1 MKLTPAARVGMVTL
15 ISAVVLSLGMSWLT
29 QFSFKPQGYRLK
41 AVFGDVNGLV
51 PGAGVYLMGV
61 KVGRVVALMP
71 EDRRVIVELEISN
84 PQTRILEESRFK
96 ILSKGLVG
104 EKTLEIFP
112 PDNPAVSS
120 FLTADATIYGQDP
133 ARLENA
139 IDHAQAALISLRQL
153 AESPET
159 TDALRTGMKNFESAF
174 AELRGLVSNTDKV
187 AVETA
192 LLIQDARK
200 VTGAIQGEDLAIMVR
215 DLKAMSHGL
224 RQTYQAVVD
233 DGRLIEDSTAVIANI
248 RLLTERV
255 NHIAYQAETV
265 VADPK
270 LQQDLKEIVSSSRTM
285 LNSIG
290 GSGFSPPK
298 LSPRFDAALVQD
310 SGRPSAYLNGNFN
323 FGVRTKGD
331 EFMLGVEEI
340 GERNLWN
347 LTWGKPGFFTPEIGF
362 HLGMVRSK
370 IGAGLDWEPSD
381 KLVLQGEVFNPLD
394 PDVRFGAMWYPDW
407 LGDKYGLTAQWIRGL
422 NTGDDS
428 IRLGLQWRP
437 LD

>member
-1 MKLTPAARVGMVTL
+1 MKLTPAARVGVVTL
-15 ISAVVLSLGMSWLT
+15 ISALVLSLGMSWLT
-29 QFSFKPQGYRLK
+29 QFSLKPQGYRLK

-61 KVGRVVALMP
+61 KVGRVLALNT
-71 EDRRVIVELEISN
+71 EDRRVVVELEISN
-84 PQTRILEESRFK
+84 PKTRILEESRFK

-112 PDNPAVSS
+112 PMDPEVAAFIAPGS
-120 FLTADATIYGQDP
+120 TIYGQDP

-139 IDHAQAALISLRQL
+139 IDQANAALISLRQL

-159 TDALRTGMKNFESAF
+159 TEALRTGMKNFEAAF
-174 AELRGLVSNTDKV
+174 DELRGLVKNTDKV

-192 LLIQDARK
+192 LLISDARK
-200 VTGAIQGEDLAIMVR
+200 VAGAIQGEDLAAMVR
-215 DLKAMSHGL
+215 DLKLMSKSL
-224 RQTYQAVVD
+224 RQTYQAIVNDGQLID
-233 DGRLIEDSTAVIANI
+233 DTAAVIANI

-255 NHIAYQAETV
+255 NHIAYQAESV
-265 VADPK
+265 VSDPK

-285 LNSIG
+285 LNSMG
-290 GSGFSPPK
+290 ASGFSAPK

-310 SGRPSAYLNGNFN
+310 TGRPSAYLNGNFN
-323 FGVRTKGD
+323 FGVRTRND

-347 LTWGKPGFFTPEIGF
+347 LTWGKPGFFTPQVGF

-370 IGAGLDWEPSD
+370 IGAGLDWEATP
-381 KLVLQGEVFNPLD
+381 KLFLQGEVFNPLD
-394 PDVRFGAMWYPDW
+394 PNVRFGAMWYPEW
-407 LGDKYGLTAQWIRGL
+407 LGESYGLTAQWIRGL
-422 NTGDDS
+422 NTGEDS
-428 IRLGLQWRP
+428 LRLGLQWRP

>member
-1 MKLTPAARVGMVTL
+1 MKLTPAARVGVVTL
-15 ISAVVLSLGMSWLT
+15 VTALVLSLGMSWLT
-29 QFSFKPQGYRLK
+29 QFSFKAQGYRLK

-61 KVGRVVALMP
+61 KVGRVLTLTT
-71 EDRRVIVELEISN
+71 EDRRVVVELEISN
-84 PQTRILEESRFK
+84 PKTRILEESRFK

-112 PDNPAVSS
+112 PMDPEIAT
-120 FLTADATIYGQDP
+120 FLSANSTVYGQDP

-139 IDHAQAALISLRQL
+139 IDQANAALTSLRQL

-159 TDALRTGMKNFESAF
+159 TEALRTGMKNFEAAF
-174 AELRGLVSNTDKV
+174 DELRGLVKNTDKV

-192 LLIQDARK
+192 LLIKDARG
-200 VTGAIQGEDLAIMVR
+200 VASAISGEDLAAMVR

-224 RQTYQAVVD
+224 RQTYQAVVS
-233 DGRLIEDSTAVIANI
+233 DGQLIEDTSAVISNI

-255 NHIAYQAETV
+255 NHIAYQAESV
-265 VADPK
+265 VSDPK
-270 LQQDLKEIVSSSRTM
+270 LQQDLKEIVSSSRSM
-285 LNSIG
+285 LNSMGG
-290 GSGFSPPK
+290 GSFSPPK
-298 LSPRFDAALVQD
+298 LSPRFDAAFVQD

-323 FGVRTKGD
+323 FGVRTRND
-331 EFMLGVEEI
+331 EFSLGVEEI

-370 IGAGLDWEPSD
+370 IGAGLDWEATP
-381 KLVLQGEVFNPLD
+381 KLFLQGEVYNPLD
-394 PDVRFGAMWYPDW
+394 PNVRLGGMWYPDW

-422 NTGDDS
+422 NTGEDS
-428 IRLGLQWRP
+428 LRLGLQWRP

>member
-1 MKLTPAARVGMVTL
+1 LKLTPAARVGVVTL
-15 ISAVVLSLGMSWLT
+15 VSAIVLSLGMSWLT

-61 KVGRVVALMP
+61 KVGRVVTLVP
-71 EDRRVIVELEISN
+71 EDRRVVVELEIVN
-84 PQTRILEESRFK
+84 PKTRILEESRFR

-112 PDNPAVSS
+112 PEDPIIST
-120 FLTADATIYGQDP
+120 FLTADATVYGQDP

-139 IDHAQAALISLRQL
+139 IDQAQAALTSLRQL

-159 TDALRTGMKNFESAF
+159 TEALRTGMKNFESAF
-174 AELRGLVSNTDKV
+174 AELRGLVKNTDKV

-192 LLIQDARK
+192 LLIQDART
-200 VTGAIQGEDLAIMVR
+200 VAGAIQGEDLAAMVK

-233 DGRLIEDSTAVIANI
+233 DGRLIEDTSAVIANI

-265 VADPK
+265 VSDPK
-270 LQQDLKEIVSSSRTM
+270 LQQDLKEIVSSSRAM

-290 GSGFSPPK
+290 GPSFSPPK

-310 SGRPSAYLNGNFN
+310 SGRASAYLNGNFN
-323 FGVRTKGD
+323 FALRTGSD
-331 EFMLGVEEI
+331 EFLLGVEEI

-347 LTWGKPGFFTPEIGF
+347 LSWGKPGFFTPQIGF

-370 IGAGLDWEPSD
+370 IGAGLDWEASP
-381 KLVLQGEVFNPLD
+381 KVILQGEVFNPLD
-394 PDVRFGAMWYPDW
+394 PNFRLGGMWYPDW
-407 LGDKYGLTAQWIRGL
+407 LGDKYGLTGQWIRGL
-422 NTGDDS
+422 NTGEDS
-428 IRLGLQWRP
+428 LRLGLQWRP
-437 LD
+437 ID

>member
-1 MKLTPAARVGMVTL
+1 VKLTPAARVGVVTL
-15 ISAVVLSLGMSWLT
+15 VTAVVLSLGMTWLT
-29 QFSFKPQGYRLK
+29 QFEFKPQGYRLK

-61 KVGRVVALMP
+61 KVGRVIALTP
-71 EDRRVIVELEISN
+71 EDRRVVVELEISD
-84 PQTRILEESRFK
+84 PKTRLLEESRFK

-112 PDNPAVSS
+112 PLDPVIST
-120 FLTADATIYGQDP
+120 FITADATVYGQDP

-139 IDHAQAALISLRQL
+139 IDQANAALASLRQL

-159 TDALRTGMKNFESAF
+159 TEALRTGMKNFESAF
-174 AELRGLVSNTDKV
+174 AELRGLVKNTDKV

-192 LLIQDARK
+192 LLISDARA
-200 VTGAIQGEDLAIMVR
+200 VAGAIQGEDLAAMVK
-215 DLKAMSHGL
+215 DLKAMSQGL
-224 RQTYQAVVD
+224 RQTYQAVVN
-233 DGRLIEDSTAVIANI
+233 DGKLVEDTSAVIANI

-265 VADPK
+265 VSDPQ
-270 LQQDLKEIVSSSRTM
+270 LQQDLKEIVSSSRNM
-285 LNSIG
+285 LDSIG
-290 GSGFSPPK
+290 GPTFSPPK

-310 SGRPSAYLNGNFN
+310 STRASAYLNGNFN
-323 FGVRTKGD
+323 FALRTSSD
-331 EFMLGVEEI
+331 EFLLGVEEI

-347 LTWGKPGFFTPEIGF
+347 LSWGKPGFFTPEIGF

-370 IGAGLDWEPSD
+370 IGAGLDWEASP
-381 KLVLQGEVFNPLD
+381 KLILQGEVFNPLD
-394 PDVRFGAMWYPDW
+394 PNVRLGGMWYPDW
-407 LGDKYGLTAQWIRGL
+407 LGDKYGLTAQWLRGL
-422 NTGDDS
+422 NTGEDS
-428 IRLGLQWRP
+428 LRLGLQWRP